1 MQAER
6 NENQEIKLYILT
18 IGYMHAVL
26 FEKYNANK
34 TQKENKNTNKT
45 TTT

>member
-1 MQAER
+1 
-6 NENQEIKLYILT
+6 
-18 IGYMHAVL
+18 MHAVL

-45 TTT
+45 TQQQQLKMSM